1 MKGLLKN
8 LGILIV
14 LVGVGILVGSAAT
27 SNLDNNTI
35 LGSSVALIIA
45 GFIIYIA
52 INKRITD

>member
-14 LVGVGILVGSAAT
+14 LIGVGILVGCAAT
-27 SNLDNNTI
+27 NNLDNNTI
-35 LGSSVALIIA
+35 LGSATALIVV
-45 GFIIYIA
+45 GFVSYIA